1 MLLQSRLKSLEKKIH
16 TNNKKLKYEP
26 GYWTWNPC
34 LYEVLIK
41 SKGAHFLIKYKKIL
55 AKSPGRH
62 VIFQVLQVTSHDDS
76 PGKRTLYKNLL
87 LTYSP
92 FSGIQSV
99 GLQHQLP
106 VGLIARLVGHWLGS
120 LVQLCSSQKC
130 FSGFEKE
137 NCVFCKIY
145 RHLPIW
151 KTGVNAGFQLL
162 TPDES
167 EVIVLHRVN
176 IFKRRQKIHSP
187 NWRKTFPAAKKSRN
201 VNRLFLH
208 EWPTFL
214 SNDLF
219 PWFKLENT

>member
-106 VGLIARLVGHWLGS
+106 VGLIARLVGHWLGLFGS
-120 LVQLCSSQKC
+120 IVFKPEMFFRLWEGKLC
-130 FSGFEKE
+130 
-137 NCVFCKIY
+137 VL
-145 RHLPIW
+145 RDLP
-151 KTGVNAGFQLL
+151 AFA
-162 TPDES
+162 D
-167 EVIVLHRVN
+167 
-176 IFKRRQKIHSP
+176 
-187 NWRKTFPAAKKSRN
+187 
-201 VNRLFLH
+201 
-208 EWPTFL
+208 
-214 SNDLF
+214 
-219 PWFKLENT
+219 LENG

>member
-26 GYWTWNPC
+26 G
-34 LYEVLIK
+34 
-41 SKGAHFLIKYKKIL
+41 FLRNRREDTLFSRCYRL
-55 AKSPGRH
+55 HPMMRALGNGR
-62 VIFQVLQVTSHDDS
+62 
-76 PGKRTLYKNLL
+76 LYKNLL

-106 VGLIARLVGHWLGS
+106 VGLTARLVGHWLGS

-137 NCVFCKIY
+137 NCVFCEIY

-151 KTGVNAGFQLL
+151 KTRVNAGFQLL

-187 NWRKTFPAAKKSRN
+187 NWRKSFPAAKKIQ
-201 VNRLFLH
+201 
-208 EWPTFL
+208 
-214 SNDLF
+214 
-219 PWFKLENT
+219 KC